1 MKQFFTLAF
10 AAFALTSMAQT
21 ASVTFNLNMSLE
33 EVAESGVFMAG
44 GADFGVPGDNPMT
57 DPDGDGVYSITIEVT
72 TPYTGNYTFT
82 NGACTDWS
90 CKENIAG
97 QDCADGTW
105 NDRLLSDIT
114 EDTVINT
121 CFAQCSTD
129 GECFVAENS
138 YEVTFN
144 LNMSQEEVSEG
155 GVYLAGGASFGV
167 AGDNEMLDEDGD
179 GIYSI
184 TMMLDEGLASHYTF
198 LNGNCGDWS
207 CKEDLAGLECG
218 DADAYN
224 DRFLPTVTG
233 PTTISTCF
241 GECSTDGTC
250 GEQAATSA
258 VTFHVDMGEY
268 EGDYTMVNLNGNFNG
283 WCGDCNEM
291 TDEDGDGIY
300 RADLD
305 LDQGVTYEYKFTLDG
320 WTAQEEFVGGEDCTS
335 TIDGYTNRTFT
346 VGTMNEA
353 LPIVCFN
360 SCAACES
367 TGGGGDSTYMVTF
380 NVNMANEDVSEQ
392 GVFIAGGADFG
403 VPGDNPMLDDDG
415 DGIYTISTI
424 VPAGF
429 SGYYTFTNG
438 ACADWSCKENLA
450 GLPCGDP
457 TNYNDRFLEPV
468 NQITTVSTCF
478 GQCTT
483 DGSCESAS
491 DVEVT
496 FRVDMSEQTVA
507 GGVFL
512 HAGFDGWGSIEMT
525 DDDGDNIYETTQTL
539 ATGNY
544 EFLYQNGEGVNE
556 AFDAEN
562 FTECTITSGAFT
574 NRLLTVGSEATQAT
588 DAYCYNACTA
598 CEGANGLEEIAGFD
612 FQLIPSVT
620 TGNVEMR
627 FAGVQTAKQVSIV
640 SFTGALIHALQVPAN
655 ENVFTLD
662 LSGEAAG
669 VYFIQVQAEGLGL
682 TQKLLKVN

>member
-1 MKQFFTLAF
+1 MKQFFTLVF

-57 DPDGDGVYSITIEVT
+57 DPDGDGTYSITIEVA

-82 NGACTDWS
+82 NGACGDWS

-105 NDRLLSDIT
+105 NDRLLSNIT

-129 GECFVAENS
+129 GECLVAENA

-144 LNMSQEEVSEG
+144 VNMSQEEVSEE
-155 GVYLAGGASFGV
+155 GVYLAGGAEFGV
-167 AGDNEMLDEDGD
+167 AGDNQMMDDDGD
-179 GIYSI
+179 GTYSI
-184 TMMLDEGLASHYTF
+184 TMLLDEGLASHYTF

-224 DRFLPTVTG
+224 DRFLAAVTG

-250 GEQAATSA
+250 GEQAATSV

-268 EGDYTMVNLNGNFNG
+268 VGDYTMVNLNGNFNG

-291 TDEDGDGIY
+291 TDEDGDGVF

-320 WTAQEEFVGGEDCTS
+320 WTAQEEFAGGEDCTS
-335 TIDGYTNRTFT
+335 TIDGFTNRTFT
-346 VGTMNEA
+346 VGTINEA

-360 SCAACES
+360 SCAGCES

-380 NVNMANEDVSEQ
+380 NVNMANEEVSEQ

-415 DGIYTISTI
+415 DGIYSISTI

-429 SGYYTFTNG
+429 SGHYTFTNG

-457 TNYNDRFLEPV
+457 ANYNDRFLEAV

-478 GQCTT
+478 GQCST
-483 DGSCESAS
+483 DGSCESS
-491 DVEVT
+491 SEVVVT

-507 GGVFL
+507 GGVYL
-512 HAGFDGWGSIEMT
+512 HAGFDGWGSIEMS
-525 DDDGDNIYETTQTL
+525 DDDGDSIYETTQTL
-539 ATGNY
+539 ASGNY

-556 AFDAEN
+556 VFDAEN

-588 DAYCYNACTA
+588 DAYCYNACAA
-598 CEGANGLEEIAGFD
+598 CEGSNGIAEVAGFG

-627 FAGVQTAKQVSIV
+627 FAGAQSVKQVKVV
-640 SFTGALIHALQVPAN
+640 SFTGALVDAFQVPAN
-655 ENVFTLD
+655 ENVYTLD
-662 LSGEAAG
+662 ISAQATG
-669 VYFIQVQAEGLGL
+669 VYFIQVQTEGFGL

>member
-1 MKQFFTLAF
+1 MKQLFTLIF
-10 AAFALTSMAQT
+10 AALALSVGAQT
-21 ASVTFNLNMSLE
+21 ATVTLNLNMSLE
-33 EVAESGVFMAG
+33 DVAESGVFMAG
-44 GADFGVPGDNPMT
+44 GNDFGVPGDNPMT
-57 DPDGDGVYSITIEVT
+57 DYDGDGVYTITIEVP

-82 NGACTDWS
+82 NGACVDYS

-105 NDRLLSDIT
+105 NDRLMSNIT

-121 CFAQCSTD
+121 CFGQCTTD
-129 GECFVAENS
+129 GSCFVAENS

-144 LNMSQEEVSEG
+144 VNMSQEQVSDG
-155 GVYLAGGASFGV
+155 GVYLAGGAEFGV

-179 GIYSI
+179 GTYSI
-184 TMMLDEGLASHYTF
+184 TLVLDEGLASHYTF

-224 DRFLPTVTG
+224 DRFLPAVTG

-250 GEQAATSA
+250 GEQAATSV
-258 VTFHVDMGEY
+258 VTFNVDMGEY
-268 EGDYTMVNLNGNFNG
+268 EGTYAMVNLNGSFNG
-283 WCGDCNEM
+283 WCGECTEM
-291 TDEDGDGIY
+291 TDVDADGVFT
-300 RADLD
+300 ANVE
-305 LDQGVTYEYKFTLDG
+305 LDQGVSYEYKFTLDG
-320 WTAQEEFVGGEDCTS
+320 WTAQEEFAGGEDCTS
-335 TIDGYTNRTFT
+335 TIDGFTNRTFT
-346 VGTMNEA
+346 VGSMDEVLST
-353 LPIVCFN
+353 VCYN
-360 SCAACES
+360 SCDACES
-367 TGGGGDSTYMVTF
+367 TGGGGDSTYTVTF
-380 NVNMANEDVSEQ
+380 NVNMANEDVSEE

-403 VPGDNPMLDDDG
+403 TPGDNPMLDADG
-415 DGIYTISTI
+415 DGVYSATFTFD
-424 VPAGF
+424 AGF

-438 ACADWSCKENLA
+438 ACLDWSCKENLA

-457 TNYNDRFLEPV
+457 ANFNDRFLEPL
-468 NQITTVSTCF
+468 NANTTLSTCF

-483 DGSCESAS
+483 DGSCESSS
-491 DVEVT
+491 DVAVT

-507 GGVFL
+507 GGVYL

-525 DDDGDNIYETTQTL
+525 DEDGDNIYETTQTL
-539 ATGNY
+539 ASGNY

-598 CEGANGLEEIAGFD
+598 CSGANGIEELAGFD

-627 FAGVQTAKQVSIV
+627 FSGTQSSKQITVV
-640 SFTGALIHALQVPAN
+640 SFTGAIVADFQVPAN
-655 ENVFTLD
+655 ENIFTFD
-662 LSGEAAG
+662 VSDQAVG
-669 VYFIQVQAEGLGL
+669 VYFVHAQFDGFGS
-682 TQKLLKVN
+682 TQKLLKIN

>member
-33 EVAESGVFMAG
+33 EVSADGVFMAG
-44 GADFGVPGDNPMT
+44 GADFGAPGDNPML
-57 DPDGDGVYSITIEVT
+57 DYDNDGVYSITIEVQ

-82 NGACTDWS
+82 NGACGDWS

-105 NDRLLSDIT
+105 NDRLLDNIT

-121 CFAQCSTD
+121 CFGQCTTD
-129 GECFVAENS
+129 GTCFVAENS

-144 LNMSQEEVSEG
+144 VNMSQEDVSET
-155 GVYLAGGASFGV
+155 GVYLAGGAEFGSP
-167 AGDNEMLDEDGD
+167 GDNPMTDDDGD
-179 GIYSI
+179 GTYSI
-184 TMMLDEGLASHYTF
+184 TLTLDEGLQSHYTF
-198 LNGNCGDWS
+198 TNGACGDWS

-224 DRFLPTVTG
+224 DRFLPAVTG

-250 GEQAATSA
+250 GEQAATSV
-258 VTFHVDMGEY
+258 VTFNVDMNEY
-268 EGDYTMVNLNGNFNG
+268 TGDFGLVNLSGSLNG
-283 WCGDCNEM
+283 WCGDCNQM
-291 TDEDGDGIY
+291 SDDDGDGIY
-300 RADLD
+300 TTAAEID
-305 LDQGVTYEYKFTLDG
+305 VETSIEYKFTLDN
-320 WTAQEEFVGGEDCTS
+320 WAQQEEFAGGEECTS
-335 TIDGYTNRTFT
+335 TIDGFTNRAYT
-346 VGTMNEA
+346 VGAMDEDLA
-353 LPIVCFN
+353 AVCFN
-360 SCAACES
+360 SCDACES
-367 TGGGGDSTYMVTF
+367 TGGGGDSTYTVTF
-380 NVNMANEDVSEQ
+380 NLNMANEDVSEE

-403 VPGDNPMLDDDG
+403 APGDNPMLDADG
-415 DGIYTISTI
+415 DGIYSATFTYDA
-424 VPAGF
+424 PY

-438 ACADWSCKENLA
+438 ACVDYSCKENLA

-457 TNYNDRFLEPV
+457 ANYNDRFLDV
-468 NQITTVSTCF
+468 NENTTLSTCF

-483 DGSCESAS
+483 DGSCESTA
-491 DVEVT
+491 DVAVT

-512 HAGFDGWGSIEMT
+512 HAAFDGWGAIEMN
-525 DDDGDNIYETTQTL
+525 DEDGDNVYETTQTL
-539 ATGNY
+539 SSGNY

-556 AFDAEN
+556 VFDADN

-598 CEGANGLEEIAGFD
+598 CEGANGIEEIAGFD

-627 FAGVQTAKQVSIV
+627 FAGIQSVKQVTIV
-640 SFTGALIHALQVPAN
+640 SFTGALVDAFQVPAN
-655 ENVFTLD
+655 ENVYTLD
-662 LSGEAAG
+662 VSAEATG
-669 VYFIQVQAEGLGL
+669 IYFIQVQTEGFGL